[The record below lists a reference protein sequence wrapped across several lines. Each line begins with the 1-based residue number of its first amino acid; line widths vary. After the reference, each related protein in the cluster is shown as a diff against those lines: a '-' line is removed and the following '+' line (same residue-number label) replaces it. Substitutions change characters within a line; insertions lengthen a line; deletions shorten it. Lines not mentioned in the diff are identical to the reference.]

1 MVQKFSD
8 KQSIRSAIKEKKI
21 QEGSLRFFSS
31 PNTAKQMHVGH
42 IRSTIIGES
51 LSRLFDFFG
60 HQVIRDNHLG
70 DWGTQFG
77 ILLLSIK
84 RLGVSL
90 EDLGADPIARLED
103 LYRQGNQW
111 VKDNESNLEEAR
123 TELVKLQ
130 NGDSENLTLWE
141 KIKGNQHGFIFE
153 NL

>member
-1 MVQKFSD
+1 
-8 KQSIRSAIKEKKI
+8 
-21 QEGSLRFFSS
+21 
-31 PNTAKQMHVGH
+31 MHVGH

-141 KIKGNQHGFIFE
+141 KIKEISMDSFLKIYDLLDVKFDFSLGESLSG
-153 NL
+153 

>member
-1 MVQKFSD
+1 M
-8 KQSIRSAIKEKKI
+8 
-21 QEGSLRFFSS
+21 
-31 PNTAKQMHVGH
+31 
-42 IRSTIIGES
+42 
-51 LSRLFDFFG
+51 
-60 HQVIRDNHLG
+60 G

-111 VKDNESNLEEAR
+111 VKDNESNLKEAR

-141 KIKGNQHGFIFE
+141 KLRKSAWIHF
-153 NL
+153 